1 MGQWNRRRWWSRKR
15 NFYQEDHQDKHS
27 YNENQIEP
35 SEYEDNIP
43 SWEKQFCKFASV
55 PWGKVLFVK
64 KYMHMHEEIVKWND
78 SSGEEAFND
87 AKQRFWAHI
96 NGIPCDICLP
106 DPDMYIDKNIDWN
119 TSIDPELI
127 ASLDLVFFDVDK
139 TTDWNA
145 ANEKTT
151 NSNQEQ
157 KMQSNVQNPWEPTD
171 GAEKDAANEKTSIS
185 NQEPKMQSNVQNPW
199 EPTDGVE
206 KDVGTSWGQG
216 HSQSN
221 NKDSSLKD
229 EKRWNRDWDQNNNTN
244 NGEFGWEPTDRAEKD
259 VGTSWGQGR
268 SQCNNK
274 ESSLKE
280 EKRWNRGWD
289 QNNNTNNGGFGWEP
303 TDGAEKDVGTS
314 WGQGHS
320 QFNNKESG
328 LKEEKR
334 WNNRGWDQN
343 NNINNG
349 RIGREPTKSGYD
361 NGWGD
366 YNNGGFGWEPTDGA
380 VTDVGT
386 SWGQGHSQSNNK
398 ESGLKEEKR
407 WNNRGWDQ
415 NNNINNGRI
424 GRESTKSGYDNGWRD
439 YNNGY
444 NNNNNQWGNSNKD
457 FIRPNGRGWRPAN
470 DNSSRKREWT
480 DQDASRYKSFRSYDR
495 SNNNN
500 WRGRPPM
507 SRQ

>member
-171 GAEKDAANEKTSIS
+171 G
-185 NQEPKMQSNVQNPW
+185 
-199 EPTDGVE
+199 
-206 KDVGTSWGQG
+206 
-216 HSQSN
+216 
-221 NKDSSLKD
+221 
-229 EKRWNRDWDQNNNTN
+229 
-244 NGEFGWEPTDRAEKD
+244 AEKD